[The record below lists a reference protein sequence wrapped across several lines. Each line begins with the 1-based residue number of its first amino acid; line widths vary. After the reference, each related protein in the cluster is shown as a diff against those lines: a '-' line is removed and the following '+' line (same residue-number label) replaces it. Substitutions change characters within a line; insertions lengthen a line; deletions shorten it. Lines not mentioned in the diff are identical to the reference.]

1 MLKLES
7 EKVIVMPLT
16 DTKERR
22 GRRTDAYTAVG
33 LTESSAAALS
43 KPTLDQSHKPRVTIV
58 EVIMTARTT
67 QTMTIVAVL
76 FQQRASPRMI
86 TGPRP

>member
-22 GRRTDAYTAVG
+22 GRRTDAYTVG
-33 LTESSAAALS
+33 LKESSAAALS
-43 KPTLDQSHKPRVTIV
+43 KPTLDQSHKPKVTIL

-67 QTMTIVAVL
+67 QTLTVSALL
-76 FQQRASPRMI
+76 FRNRASLKI
-86 TGPRP
+86 LTGPRS